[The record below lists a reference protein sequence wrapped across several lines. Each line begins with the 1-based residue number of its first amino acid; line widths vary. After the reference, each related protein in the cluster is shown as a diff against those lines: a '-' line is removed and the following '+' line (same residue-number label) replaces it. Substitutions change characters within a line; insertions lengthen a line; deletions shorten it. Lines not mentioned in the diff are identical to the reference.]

1 MELRRLRHPGLAG
14 PLSTTRAVAALAVL
28 TVLRLVVAGLAPLS
42 PDEAYYWV
50 WSHALAAGYP
60 DHPPMV
66 ALWIRAGTALAG
78 QGALGVRLLGP
89 LSAALGSVLLA
100 DAARLLLPGE
110 RPGEG
115 PGVGRGAGIGAAVA
129 LNATLMFAAGAVIMT
144 PDTPLL
150 FFWTATVWA
159 LARFAAPGASDRA
172 RILWLLGAGL
182 AVGLAACSKYTAA
195 FLGLGA
201 GAWFVLVPGLRPW
214 LRRPWPWL
222 AALLAACVFAPVLWW
237 NAAHGWTSLLRQ
249 GGRVGQFAPA
259 RAAQFLGELIVGQ
272 LGLATPLLAVLFAAG
287 LVLALRRASVG
298 RAPGW
303 TLLVLLSWPP
313 LAVFVEHTLGDRVQG
328 NWPAIVYPA
337 AAIAALGL
345 RAPVWA
351 RLRPF
356 AVALGYLMGAVIYV
370 QAAVAPFALPPRLD
384 PSMRQLAGWRGLALQ
399 AELARRRAGAAFL
412 AADDY
417 GTASELAHLLPG
429 TAVLGADARWALFAL
444 PHPDLAGQAGLLL
457 RSGRH
462 LDPPDPR
469 LWRSVTA
476 VGTLLRG
483 RAGIVAETF
492 RLYRVVGQAALPA
505 VARLPA
511 RLPAPLAAPLPE
523 ALVR

>member
-1 MELRRLRHPGLAG
+1 M
-14 PLSTTRAVAALAVL
+14 
-28 TVLRLVVAGLAPLS
+28 VAGLAPLS

-89 LSAALGSVLLA
+89 LSAAVGSVLLA
-100 DAARLLLPGE
+100 DAARLLLPDL
-110 RPGEG
+110 RP
-115 PGVGRGAGIGAAVA
+115 GAGIAAAVA

-150 FFWTATVWA
+150 FFWTVSVWA

-172 RILWLLGAGL
+172 RILSLLGAGL

-201 GAWFVLVPGLRPW
+201 GAWFLLVPGLRPW

-222 AALLAACVFAPVLWW
+222 SGLLAVAAFAPVLWW
-237 NAAHGWTSLLRQ
+237 NASHGWISLLRQ
-249 GGRVGQFAPA
+249 GGRVGEFAPA
-259 RAAQFLGELIVGQ
+259 RAAQFLGELIAGQ
-272 LGLATPLLAVLFAAG
+272 IGLATPLLAVLFAAG
-287 LVLALRRASVG
+287 LVLALRRAWAG

-303 TLLVLLSWPP
+303 TLLALLSWPP

-337 AAIAALGL
+337 AAIATLGL

-356 AVALGYLMGAVIYV
+356 ALALGYLLGAVIYV
-370 QAAVAPFALPPRLD
+370 QAAVAPVALPPRLD

-399 AELARRRAGAAFL
+399 AEAARRRAGAAFL

-417 GTASELAHLLPG
+417 GTASELAHQLPG

-444 PHPDLAGQAGLLL
+444 PHPAIAGQIGLLL

-462 LDPPDPR
+462 RDPPDPR
-469 LWRSVTA
+469 LWRSVTPA
-476 VGTLLRG
+476 GTLLRG
-483 RAGIVAETF
+483 RAGIVAETYHV
-492 RLYRVVGQAALPA
+492 YRVVGLPALPA
-505 VARLPA
+505 VARLPSP
-511 RLPAPLAAPLPE
+511 LPESPLPESSLPEAPLPE
-523 ALVR
+523 PKSP